1 MNPSQGGPPPAEA
14 FLAIRIKMTKKL
26 LGDSKEDL
34 RLVIKE
40 YKELENI
47 GTSGP
52 WTDRNQGSADVSGF
66 VKTVLSSVLK
76 IYFLVC
82 EEDEKKNYKIK
93 LAIKRMYTAV

>member
-1 MNPSQGGPPPAEA
+1 
-14 FLAIRIKMTKKL
+14 MTKKL

-34 RLVIKE
+34 RLMIKE

-47 GTSGP
+47 M
-52 WTDRNQGSADVSGF
+52 R
-66 VKTVLSSVLK
+66 
-76 IYFLVC
+76 

>member
-47 GTSGP
+47 GRVRAMDGPESGLGGCV
-52 WTDRNQGSADVSGF
+52 RFCQNRF
-66 VKTVLSSVLK
+66 ELSLENLFFS
-76 IYFLVC
+76 
-82 EEDEKKNYKIK
+82 
-93 LAIKRMYTAV
+93 M